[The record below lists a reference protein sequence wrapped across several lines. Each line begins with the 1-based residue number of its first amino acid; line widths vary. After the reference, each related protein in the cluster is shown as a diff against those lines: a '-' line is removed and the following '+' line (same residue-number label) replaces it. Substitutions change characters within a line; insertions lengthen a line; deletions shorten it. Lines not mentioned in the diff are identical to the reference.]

1 MEAEEDAPQQ
11 QRMAKVDTAQA
22 PVLRLAFNTS
32 KAGMDEPVKDSI
44 NAMVTRDMKNPY
56 FQRQA
61 EKRRNNQAKI
71 DTYAAKI

>member
-44 NAMVTRDMKNPY
+44 NAMVTRDMKNSTRTRPKS
-56 FQRQA
+56 RP
-61 EKRRNNQAKI
+61 
-71 DTYAAKI
+71 